1 MKKILYI
8 KANIKKDGDSRTF
21 KISDRF
27 VEEYKKNNPD
37 DEVTVLDLYKE
48 RIGFLRPEDL
58 EKLLGEKDDEVRKNS
73 ILRYVYQFVD
83 ADKYIIAAPMWNLSI
98 PAILKAYMDYVC
110 ASGITFKYTENGPVG
125 LCKGKKAVHIVSR
138 GGNYSE
144 GPAKEYEMG
153 DRYLRTIFAF
163 FGITD
168 FTTIAADKL
177 DDKSEDVE
185 AILNRAII
193 RATNV
198 AKEF

>member
-27 VEEYKKNNPD
+27 VDEYKKNNPD